1 MRPSPDHRIGDLLS
15 IFYCCAATAG
25 SAPPRWPS
33 GTRSRLSRK
42 ASELQE
48 AQCACTGPLVMFEF
62 VLDDANLV
70 CLWAFGAL
78 GDVELDSL
86 VLVQRAVAI

>member
-1 MRPSPDHRIGDLLS
+1 
-15 IFYCCAATAG
+15 
-25 SAPPRWPS
+25 
-33 GTRSRLSRK
+33 
-42 ASELQE
+42 
-48 AQCACTGPLVMFEF
+48 MFEF

-86 VLVQRAVAI
+86 VLV

>member
-1 MRPSPDHRIGDLLS
+1 M
-15 IFYCCAATAG
+15 
-25 SAPPRWPS
+25 
-33 GTRSRLSRK
+33 
-42 ASELQE
+42 
-48 AQCACTGPLVMFEF
+48 CTGPLVMFEF

-86 VLVQRAVAI
+86 VLV